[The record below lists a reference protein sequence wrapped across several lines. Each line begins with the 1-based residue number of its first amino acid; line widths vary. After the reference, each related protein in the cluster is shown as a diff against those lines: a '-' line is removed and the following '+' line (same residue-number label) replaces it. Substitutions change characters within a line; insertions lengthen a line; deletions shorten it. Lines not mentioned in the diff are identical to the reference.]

1 MLENACDV
9 QFTNIKLLCLWL
21 FKVQTVF
28 KLSLPKPAKVSALT
42 VVIASEG
49 PAGPPAQK
57 VNATWRDCEPP
68 WGCWDSHMAR

>member
-1 MLENACDV
+1 MQVDV
-9 QFTNIKLLCLWL
+9 QFTNTELPGLRL

-28 KLSLPKPAKVSALT
+28 LKTLAAKVCKKVSALT
-42 VVIASEG
+42 PVEASEG